1 MKTYKKLLY
10 LFVMVMFVVA
20 LAGCGGNAANNSE
33 NTNTTENTANAENTT
48 ENTANS
54 GNNAAAEEPTEE
66 PAAEEPA
73 EEPAAEPTEEP
84 AAEPT
89 EEPAEEPAMEPV
101 TLRYAN
107 WNLGTEEENNI
118 QRQLVQAYLE
128 ANPHVTIEF
137 VDMSA
142 EGGWDAVLTSYAA
155 KGELPDVFMANNVP
169 LYVQNDWLAD
179 LSAMVEADTDW
190 ANVPQVLKDS
200 VTYNGQ
206 VLGMPAAQFVMG
218 YFVNKDLYEAANLDA
233 PEYGFTV
240 EEFEAAVTAMNNIE
254 QGVLGL
260 DEMEF
265 VMGWYANTQDP
276 NLKWFSFDGAHMNYN
291 SAAFKDAVAKAG
303 ELKPYTWQGLTDE
316 QKANFTA
323 TGPWELFLNQE
334 VGMRWDASWSVPN
347 YVQNATFEWDFV
359 GIPGGNQ
366 AMVMDVMVVS
376 KTTAHMEEAY
386 KFAKYMSFSSEAYAK
401 EAELAAAMSSAPK
414 MPVSVDAA
422 SLELYTQ
429 FVDVPGI
436 LTALENLDNS
446 LIESLAKVVPGYINA
461 RWEGKPGIDVGE
473 DLDVNMWFMF
483 NFANDGRY
491 KYEDYSAQLEE
502 FANQILDDA
511 AATLNQ

>member
-1 MKTYKKLLY
+1 MKTYTKLLY
-10 LFVMVMFVVA
+10 LLIMTAIVVMLVA
-20 LAGCGGNAANNSE
+20 CGGETTNNSE
-33 NTNTTENTANAENTT
+33 NTTNSENANTSENTT
-48 ENTANS
+48 VEEP
-54 GNNAAAEEPTEE
+54 AAEEPVAEEPAAEDPTEE
-66 PAAEEPA
+66 PAAEEPTEESAA
-73 EEPAAEPTEEP
+73 EEPA
-84 AAEPT
+84 
-89 EEPAEEPAMEPV
+89 AMEPV

-118 QRQLVQAYLE
+118 QRQMVQAYMD
-128 ANPHVTIEF
+128 ANPHVTVEF

-179 LSAMVEADTDW
+179 LTALTQDDADW

-200 VTYNGQ
+200 VTYSDQ
-206 VLGMPAAQFVMG
+206 VLGLPAAQFVMG

-233 PEYGFTV
+233 PEYGFSV
-240 EEFEAAVTAMNNIE
+240 EEFQEAVTSLHNVQ

-265 VMGWYANTQDP
+265 VTGWYASTQDS
-276 NLKWFSFDGAHMNYN
+276 NLKWFSYDGTQMNYN
-291 SAAFKDAVAKAG
+291 STAFKDAIAMAG
-303 ELKPYTWQGLTDE
+303 ELKQYTWQGLSEE
-316 QKANFTA
+316 QKTNFTA

-334 VGMRWDASWSVPN
+334 VGMRWDASWAVPD
-347 YVQNATFEWDFV
+347 YVKNATFEWDFI

-376 KTTAHMEEAY
+376 KTTTNLEEAY
-386 KFAKYMSFSSEAYAK
+386 KFAKWMTFSTEAYAK
-401 EAELAAAMSSAPK
+401 EAELAAAMGSAPK

-422 SLELYTQ
+422 ALELYKG
-429 FVDVPGI
+429 FVDKPGI
-436 LTALENLDNS
+436 LAALENLDNS

-483 NFANDGRY
+483 NFANEGRY

-502 FANQILDDA
+502 FANQILADA
-511 AATLNQ
+511 AAEMNQ